1 MGVRKSSVT
10 SKPITSPEEFE
21 RLKQERRER
30 NRLNRQRSKAM
41 ERRIAKYLGGD
52 RTPQSGAGTSK
63 GDVVV
68 PFLNRPGRFLIE
80 CKLTELWR
88 YGEPCIA
95 ISKAWLRKIHEEAKQ
110 TRALFG
116 VLIFRYHGR
125 TDDYMLIKAIDMGH
139 LTLVEDVTQ
148 KVLHFDNI
156 KTKTAIFPMSKA
168 AVCKEEPGITCV
180 WIDFVLYYLLTV
192 TRFKQI
198 LEES

>member
-1 MGVRKSSVT
+1 MGARKSSVT

-21 RLKQERRER
+21 RLKEERRER
-30 NRLNRQRSKAM
+30 NRMNRQRSKAM
-41 ERRIAKYLGGD
+41 ERRIAKFLGGD
-52 RTPQSGAGTSK
+52 RTPQSGAGTTK

-68 PFLNRPGRFLIE
+68 LFNNRPGKFLIE

-116 VLIFRYHGR
+116 ALIFRYHGR
-125 TDDYMLIKAIDMGH
+125 TDDYMLIKAVDMGQIAVINETTEKI
-139 LTLVEDVTQ
+139 LR
-148 KVLHFDNI
+148 FDNI
-156 KTKTAIFPMSKA
+156 KTKTAIFPLSKA
-168 AVCKEEPGITCV
+168 QTCKESPGVTCV

-192 TRFKQI
+192 VQFKQI
-198 LEES
+198 LEEA